1 MQEGKT
7 QFKMEKTNKLK
18 GKTFIITGATSG
30 MGEATARLFSAQSA
44 QLVLSGRSRERGEKL
59 LAALKSSNPN
69 VTIHYGDIAEEATNQ
84 RLVEMALE
92 SFGRLDGFLCHA
104 GMLGLG
110 SVTEISPQTWRQTLS
125 TNLDAVFYLAHH
137 ALPVMQNGG
146 AIVLNA
152 SIAATKSFPNHPAYC
167 SSKAGLVAFGR
178 QLALDYSP
186 KVRVNVI
193 CPGPV
198 DTPLIWSS
206 AAAFPDPDQAVADAA
221 ANTLL
226 KRLGKPED
234 IANLCLFL
242 STPESAWMTGAVV
255 TIDGGITVK

>member
-1 MQEGKT
+1 MEG
-7 QFKMEKTNKLK
+7 TNKLT

-30 MGEATARLFSAQSA
+30 MGEATARLFAAQSA
-44 QLVLSGRSRERGEKL
+44 QLVLSGRSRERGDQL
-59 LAALKSSNPN
+59 LEELKSSNPN
-69 VTIHYGDIAEEATNQ
+69 VVIHYGDIAEEATNQ
-84 RLVEMALE
+84 RLVELASE

-104 GMLGLG
+104 GVLGLG
-110 SVTEISPQTWRQTLS
+110 AIAELRPHTWRQTLA

-137 ALPVMQNGG
+137 ALPVMQEGG
-146 AIVLNA
+146 TIILNA

-167 SSKAGLVAFGR
+167 TSKAGLVAFGR
-178 QLALDYSP
+178 QMAMDYSP
-186 KVRVNVI
+186 KIRVNVI

-206 AAAFPDPDQAVADAA
+206 AAAFPDPNQAVADAA

-226 KRLGKPED
+226 GRLGKPED
-234 IANLCLFL
+234 VANLCLFL
-242 STPESAWMTGAVV
+242 STAASAWITGAVV

>member
-1 MQEGKT
+1 
-7 QFKMEKTNKLK
+7 MEKTNTLK
-18 GKTFIITGATSG
+18 GRTFIITGATSG
-30 MGEATARLFSAQSA
+30 MGEATARLFAAQSA

-59 LAALKSSNPN
+59 LEALKSSNPN
-69 VTIHYGDIAEEATNQ
+69 VVIHYGDIAEDETNQ
-84 RLVEMALE
+84 QLVELALKK
-92 SFGRLDGFLCHA
+92 FGRLDGFLCHA
-104 GMLGLG
+104 GILGLG
-110 SVTEISPQTWRQTLS
+110 SVTETSLVSWRQTMA

-137 ALPVMQNGG
+137 ALPVMQKGG
-146 AIVLNA
+146 TVILNA
-152 SIAATKSFPNHPAYC
+152 SIAATKSFPNHAAYC
-167 SSKAGLVAFGR
+167 TSKAGLVALGR
-178 QLALDYSP
+178 QMALDYSP
-186 KVRVNVI
+186 NIRVNII

-234 IANLCLFL
+234 VANLCLFL
-242 STPESAWMTGAVV
+242 STAQSGWITGSVV